1 MVKEKKLKY
10 SKAKLDAYLSLNK
23 IAQDFIKDTGGFTS
37 PQTGGSLNGR
47 ESLEFLVTKDVYKN
61 LIEVNIRYAGYFMGI
76 FQLKNSQV
84 RGYRYLQEK
93 QTNSKDFSNLLDT
106 SKLSRAVSEL
116 LNYKLSEDVTLFRV
130 LVDSYKLGYEKYST
144 NKACIEY
151 GDTDYYPNGRQ
162 NE

>member
-10 SKAKLDAYLSLNK
+10 SKPKLDAYLSLNK
-23 IAQDFIKDTGGFTS
+23 IAQKFIKDTGGFTS
-37 PQTGGSLNGR
+37 PGGSLSGR
-47 ESLEFLVTKDVYKN
+47 ELLEFLVTKDVHKN

-76 FQLKNSQV
+76 FQLKVSQV
-84 RGYRYLQEK
+84 KGYRYLQEK
-93 QTNSKDFSNLLDT
+93 QIYSKDFSNLLDT

-130 LVDSYKLGYEKYST
+130 LVDSYKLGYEKYNT